1 MNALAVGTLK
11 KILRKKNSNA
21 KQANTHVQDML
32 LAQHTTP
39 SQKKS
44 RYGSRVGQTS
54 STLTRFIENTIG
66 HY

>member
-39 SQKKS
+39 S
-44 RYGSRVGQTS
+44 
-54 STLTRFIENTIG
+54 
-66 HY
+66 